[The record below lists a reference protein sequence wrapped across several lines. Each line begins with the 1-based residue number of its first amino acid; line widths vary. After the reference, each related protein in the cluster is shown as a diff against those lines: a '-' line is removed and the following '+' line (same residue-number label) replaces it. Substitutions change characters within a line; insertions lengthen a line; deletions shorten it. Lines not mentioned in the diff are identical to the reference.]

1 MCLTK
6 MSDFNFYFKLKFF
19 YLYLF
24 KNLELNY
31 LHILH
36 IKLFKFKNYFK
47 NSMHFTEYSLNFF
60 NLLLQKQALSQFY
73 FKINLL
79 CVKNT

>member
-6 MSDFNFYFKLKFF
+6 ISDFNFFFKLKFF

-24 KNLELNY
+24 KNLELKY
-31 LHILH
+31 LHMLN

-47 NSMHFTEYSLNFF
+47 KNRYFTEYSLNFF
-60 NLLLQKQALSQFY
+60 NLLLQNAALSAFY
-73 FKINLL
+73 LKVNLYCL
-79 CVKNT
+79 KNI